1 MEPATGI
8 HEFLRFVVRGVL
20 REPDTAVIT
29 RTEEEDKTVF
39 TIKVPEDDVS
49 RIMGKENRGLFAM
62 RHLAAAAGA
71 RHGLKVYV
79 RMDGPPRSHGGH
91 GPGHGGPRRGGGG
104 GNRRRGGGGGSF
116 RPRTS
121 S

>member
-1 MEPATGI
+1 MDPATGI
-8 HEFLRFVVRGVL
+8 YEFLRFVVRGVL
-20 REPDTAVIT
+20 REPETAAIA

-39 TIKVPEDDVS
+39 TIKVPEADVS

-79 RMDGPPRSHGGH
+79 RVDGPRQ
-91 GPGHGGPRRGGGG
+91 GPGGPRRGT
-104 GNRRRGGGGGSF
+104 GGGGGFRGGKRPGGGRPF
-116 RPRTS
+116 RPRGPQ
-121 S
+121 